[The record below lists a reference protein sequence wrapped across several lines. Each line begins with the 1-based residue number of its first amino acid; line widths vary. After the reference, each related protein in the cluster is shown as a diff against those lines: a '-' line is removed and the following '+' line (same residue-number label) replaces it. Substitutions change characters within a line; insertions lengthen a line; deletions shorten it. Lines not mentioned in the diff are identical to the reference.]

1 MTTVWWKHEQLR
13 CPFAGTDLSA
23 YPETS
28 VVSRSNRDD
37 GDYCSDHVVVHV

>member
-1 MTTVWWKHEQLR
+1 MTTGWWKHEQPR
-13 CPFAGTDLSA
+13 RPFAETDLSA

-28 VVSRSNRDD
+28 VVSRSSGDD